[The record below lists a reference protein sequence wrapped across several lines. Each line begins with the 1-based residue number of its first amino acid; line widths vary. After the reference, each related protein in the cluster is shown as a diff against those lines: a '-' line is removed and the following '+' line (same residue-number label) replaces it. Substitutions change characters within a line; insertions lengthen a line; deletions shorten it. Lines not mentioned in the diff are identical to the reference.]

1 MVKQRVKAIISDY
14 DGTLVPIAHVKNT
27 STNAILTEL
36 EEILGNISAEIP
48 VSVISTKDIE
58 FLAKKVTFA
67 RVLSCIGGIET
78 LVLTTNVLSRI
89 IEKRILH
96 AHLAA
101 LQMNSKVLEAIAE
114 EIFSCEDFSDMLIER
129 KHTSDGILAGLTV
142 DWRHHPSEDWSY
154 YRRGTTHFIS
164 SIVANLKKPPV
175 PVHIYVQ
182 KYSTHPFVDL
192 YSTECNKGMAFDTV
206 IAELG
211 YASAN
216 GKGTLYLGDS
226 ENDNPA
232 FRKAGISIGIRS
244 DARIN
249 PKLDCGYFLDYG
261 QLSSFLKKLRN
272 NDYLFSE
279 ELLLETKAYEQAQN
293 GIGQ

>member
-14 DGTLVPIAHVKNT
+14 DGTLVPTAHVKNT
-27 STNAILTEL
+27 STNAIPTEL

-48 VSVISTKDIE
+48 VSVISTKDFE

-67 RVLSCIGGIET
+67 RVLSCVMGIET
-78 LVLTTNVLSRI
+78 LVLTTHAVSRI

-96 AHLAA
+96 ADLAA
-101 LQMNSKVLEAIAE
+101 LQVNSKVLEAIAE
-114 EIFSCEDFSDMLIER
+114 EIFSWEDFSDILIER
-129 KHTSDGILAGLTV
+129 KYTSDGVLVGLTV
-142 DWRHHPSEDWSY
+142 DWRHQPGDDWSY
-154 YRRGTTHFIS
+154 YRRGITHSIS
-164 SIVANLKKPPV
+164 SIVANLNKPPV
-175 PVHIYVQ
+175 PVEIYIE
-182 KYSTHPFVDL
+182 KYSTHPFVDV
-192 YSTECNKGMAFDTV
+192 YSIECNKGIAFDTV

-226 ENDNPA
+226 ENDNPS

-249 PKLDCGYFLDYG
+249 PKLDCGYFLDYE

-279 ELLLETKAYEQAQN
+279 ELLLEAKINQQAEN
-293 GIGQ
+293 GMRQ

>member
-1 MVKQRVKAIISDY
+1 MVKRRIKAIISDY
-14 DGTLVPIAHVKNT
+14 DGTLVPTADVKNT
-27 STNAILTEL
+27 STNAIPTEL
-36 EEILGNISAEIP
+36 EEILGKISAEIP
-48 VSVISTKDIE
+48 VSVISSKDFE
-58 FLAKKVTFA
+58 FLSKKITFA
-67 RVLSCIGGIET
+67 RVLSCIMGIET
-78 LVLTTNVLSRI
+78 LVLTTDALSGI

-96 AHLAA
+96 ADLAV

-129 KHTSDGILAGLTV
+129 KQTSDEILAGLTV
-142 DWRHHPSEDWSY
+142 DWRHHPSDDWSY
-154 YRRGTTHFIS
+154 YRRGIAHFIS
-164 SIVANLKKPPV
+164 SIVTNLRKPPV
-175 PVHIYVQ
+175 PFYIYVQ
-182 KYSTHPFVDL
+182 KYSTHPFVDI

-206 IAELG
+206 ITELR

-216 GKGTLYLGDS
+216 SKDTLYLGDS

-244 DARIN
+244 DARVN

-261 QLSSFLKKLRN
+261 QLSSFLKELRN

-279 ELLLETKAYEQAQN
+279 ELPLEANAYEQA
-293 GIGQ
+293 